1 MALDFFSSDLLPMTI
16 VFIFTGIDMCRVS
29 MDFVKSET
37 FSRLVVLRIVANG
50 YVYLDTNNNK
60 KYGTR
65 WKSTRE
71 GYFTVIEKTLEYN
84 NIGPYIIILIYSC
97 THSIHLLHKVVS

>member
-29 MDFVKSET
+29 MDFVMSET

-50 YVYLDTNNNK
+50 YVYLETNTKK
-60 KYGTR
+60 KYGT
-65 WKSTRE
+65 
-71 GYFTVIEKTLEYN
+71 
-84 NIGPYIIILIYSC
+84 
-97 THSIHLLHKVVS
+97 